1 VVGGRIIVMK
11 KLTLYALLIL
21 MVCNIGLNA
30 QTYFKLASVYDYE
43 DALEKAKTDKEISEK
58 LQIYFIGLSD
68 GMAWTDDL
76 HKKEYKKRIY
86 CLGDKTAN
94 ILIIMA
100 IVNNYIENKNFTV
113 EEKQLY
119 PIGLVVA
126 DAMKTEFPCN

>member
-1 VVGGRIIVMK
+1 MT
-11 KLTLYALLIL
+11 KLTLYAFLIL
-21 MVCNIGLNA
+21 MVCNVGLNA
-30 QTYFKLASVYDYE
+30 QTYFKLTSVYDYE

-58 LQIYFIGLSD
+58 LQMYFIGLSD

-94 ILIIMA
+94 IFIIMA
-100 IVNNYIENKNFTV
+100 IVNNYIENKNFTLA
-113 EEKQLY
+113 EKQLY

>member
-1 VVGGRIIVMK
+1 MVSGRLIEMK

-21 MVCNIGLNA
+21 IVCNIGLNA

-58 LQIYFIGLSD
+58 LQMYLIGLSD

-76 HKKEYKKRIY
+76 HKRENKKRIY

-94 ILIIMA
+94 ILVIMS
-100 IVNNYIENKNFTV
+100 IVNNYIKNKNFTLAQ
-113 EEKQLY
+113 KQIY
-119 PIGLVVA
+119 PIGLLVA